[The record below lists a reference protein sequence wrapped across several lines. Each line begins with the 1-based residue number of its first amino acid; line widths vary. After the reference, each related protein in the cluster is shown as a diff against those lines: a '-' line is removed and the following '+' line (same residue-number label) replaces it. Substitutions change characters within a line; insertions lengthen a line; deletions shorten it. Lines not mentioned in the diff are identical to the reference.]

1 MFMDLVELLSSYRDF
16 APTVTAFL
24 VAIYVLFAIKDTN
37 HSTKYMQLALEE
49 LTRRVERGE
58 ENIEDIQSFVYRHYN
73 LTHEEA
79 RKYLHY
85 HIGCSSQGRG

>member
-16 APTVTAFL
+16 APTAVAFL
-24 VAIYVLFAIKDTN
+24 VAIYVLFQVNNTN
-37 HSTKYMQLALEE
+37 HNTKYMQLALTE

-58 ENIEDIQSFVYRHYN
+58 ETAKDIQNFVYKHYN

-79 RKYLHY
+79 RMYLHY
-85 HIGCSSQGRG
+85 HVGCSSQER